1 MFKVEGAMLGYLY
14 TVASL
19 MGNMF
24 KLEGTMSGFLCTVA
38 SLMIMFDVWAWR
50 RDVGLHVL
58 CRFINEHVYT
68 YMFTLRTQC

>member
-38 SLMIMFDVWAWR
+38 SLMIMFDV
-50 RDVGLHVL
+50 
-58 CRFINEHVYT
+58 
-68 YMFTLRTQC
+68 